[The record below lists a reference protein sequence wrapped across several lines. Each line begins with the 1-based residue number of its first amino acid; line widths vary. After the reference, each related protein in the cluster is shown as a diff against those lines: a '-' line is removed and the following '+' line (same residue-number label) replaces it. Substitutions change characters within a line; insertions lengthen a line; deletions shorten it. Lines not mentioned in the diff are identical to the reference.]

1 MLSKLPRSI
10 SLFAKSQASQK
21 PDAEKRSLPLRW
33 VLVVP
38 FVMQIF
44 AAVGLTGYFSF
55 RNGEK
60 AIDNLAAQLQTEV
73 SDRIEQH
80 LDSYLSMPVD
90 INQINVDAV
99 QLGLLDLTDLERSG
113 QYFWK
118 QLQVFQKVAY
128 ISYSLPTGEYAG
140 AGRYLEDGSVTIDEK
155 SADLHWKE
163 YIYKTDE
170 MGNRRQIITVAD
182 YEPHLEPW
190 YADAVKVG
198 QPIWSAVYAWD
209 GFPDILSIATSYPLY
224 SATGQLE
231 AVMAVDLLISGISD
245 FLRSLEVSPSA
256 KTFIL
261 ERDGLVIATS
271 SAEAPYVFSAATETS
286 TRLNILDSR
295 DPTLQATA
303 QFLQQQFGEF
313 DNIDQPQQL
322 TFKINGQRQFV
333 QVTPWQDELGLDW
346 LVVVTVPAADF
357 MEQIHRNTRVTI
369 LLCLLALAIATWL
382 GIRTANRIAR
392 PILKLS
398 QASQAIAAG
407 MSAQPL
413 QPSGIQ
419 EIRALGQS
427 FNQMAHQL
435 HESFSALAKTNE
447 ALEQRVNARTAE
459 LQTAKNSADAAN
471 QAKSDFL
478 ANMSHELRTP
488 LNGILGYAQIL
499 SRDSTSSKQK
509 QGLSIIQ
516 QCGNHLL
523 TLINDILDISKI
535 EARKLEL
542 CPGEINFEDL
552 LVGVR
557 EIFQLKAQ
565 QKEIVFECYR
575 LNLPEKIFVDEKR
588 LRQVLI
594 NLIGNAIKFTDRGAI
609 TLSVSAL
616 NADTIKLDQ
625 IESAPLESD
634 LLTSESHRSA
644 VDNPLAQPHQLVRF
658 EIKDT
663 GVGMSAD
670 QLEKIFLPF
679 EQVGDTSRMAEGTG
693 LGLAISHK
701 IVERM
706 GGQLQVESVYGQGS
720 RFWFDLPLSVVVSE
734 PSDATETSATATIV
748 SYRGEPKTLLAV
760 DDRWENRA
768 VLVNLLEPLGF
779 KVIEA
784 ENGRVGL
791 EKAAACAP
799 DLIITDL
806 TMPEIDGFEM
816 IQQIRASAQLQSIP
830 IIASSAS
837 VFEFDRQQ
845 SRSAGCDEFLPK
857 PIQAQELLDY
867 LQHYL
872 DLVWCYKSDETP
884 ATVAES
890 SESSAAQTG
899 NLAFVSP
906 PVAAL
911 MPIYEAAI
919 AGYILEI
926 KAAAQQLKPE
936 YSAFADKI
944 LALADNLED
953 DAIANFIK
961 PYLA

>member
-1 MLSKLPRSI
+1 
-10 SLFAKSQASQK
+10 
-21 PDAEKRSLPLRW
+21 
-33 VLVVP
+33 
-38 FVMQIF
+38 
-44 AAVGLTGYFSF
+44 
-55 RNGEK
+55 
-60 AIDNLAAQLQTEV
+60 
-73 SDRIEQH
+73 
-80 LDSYLSMPVD
+80 MPVD
-90 INQINVDAV
+90 INQINVDAM
-99 QLGLLDLTDLERSG
+99 QLGLLDLSDLERSG
-113 QYFWK
+113 HYFWK
-118 QLQVFQKVAY
+118 QLQVFEKIAY
-128 ISYSLPTGEYAG
+128 ISYALPTGEFAG
-140 AGRYLEDGSVTIDEK
+140 AGRYLEDGSVTIEEK

-170 MGNRRQIITVAD
+170 LGKRQHIIDVVD
-182 YEPHLEPW
+182 YDPHLEAW
-190 YADAVKVG
+190 YTDALKAR
-198 QPIWSAVYAWD
+198 QPIWSEVYAWD

-224 SATGQLE
+224 SETGQLE

-245 FLRSLEVSPSA
+245 FLRSLEVSPST

-271 SAEAPYVFSAATETS
+271 SAEAPYSFSAATETS
-286 TRLNILDSR
+286 TRLNIVDSR
-295 DPTLQATA
+295 DPTIQATA

-313 DNIDQPQQL
+313 SNIDQPQQL
-322 TFKINGQRQFV
+322 TFWLNGQRQFV
-333 QVTPWQDELGLDW
+333 QVAPWQDELGLDW

-357 MEQIHRNTRVTI
+357 MEQIHRNTRMTI
-369 LLCLLALAIATWL
+369 ALCLLALAIATWL
-382 GIRTANRIAR
+382 GIRTSHRIAQ
-392 PILKLS
+392 PILKLA
-398 QASQAIAAG
+398 QTSQAIAAG

-419 EIRALGQS
+419 EIRALGHS
-427 FNQMAHQL
+427 FNQMAQQL
-435 HESFSALAKTNE
+435 QESFRTLEKTNE
-447 ALEQRVNARTAE
+447 ALEQRVHARTAE
-459 LQTAKNSADAAN
+459 LQTAKDTADAAS

-499 SRDSTSSKQK
+499 YRDSTSHPQK

-542 CPGEINFEDL
+542 CPSEIDFENL

-565 QKEIVFECYR
+565 QKEIVFDCQMR
-575 LNLPEKIFVDEKR
+575 DLPKKIFVDEKR

-594 NLIGNAIKFTDRGAI
+594 NLMGNAIKFTDRGCI
-609 TLSVSAL
+609 TLSVSVLSASVL
-616 NADTIKLDQ
+616 SAERDLL
-625 IESAPLESD
+625 ESASLRPADDS
-634 LLTSESHRSA
+634 T
-644 VDNPLAQPHQLVRF
+644 QQLQTVRF
-658 EIKDT
+658 EIEDT

-693 LGLAISHK
+693 LGLAISCK

-706 GGQLQVESVYGQGS
+706 GGQLQVESSYGQGS
-720 RFWFDLPLSVVVSE
+720 RFWFDLPLPVVASWTE
-734 PSDATETSATATIV
+734 STAAATEKII
-748 SYRGEPKTLLAV
+748 SYQGKPKTLLAV
-760 DDRWENRA
+760 DDRWENRV

-784 ENGRVGL
+784 ENGKIAL
-791 EKAAACAP
+791 EKAAACLP

-806 TMPEIDGFEM
+806 TMPEIDGFQLT
-816 IQQIRASAQLQSIP
+816 QQIRASAQLKSIP

-867 LQHYL
+867 LQRYL
-872 DLVWCYKSDETP
+872 DLVWCYKSDELP
-884 ATVAES
+884 ARDAS
-890 SESSAAQTG
+890 AIPAAQTG
-899 NLAFVSP
+899 TIVFVSP
-906 PVAAL
+906 PVATL

-926 KAAAQQLKPE
+926 KAAAEQLKPE
-936 YSAFADKI
+936 YGPFADKI
-944 LALADNLED
+944 LTLADNLDD

-961 PYLA
+961 PYLAEALRSDIS